1 MRITREQYEAILA
14 RQATRRNQAGGATQA
29 PKPQP
34 PVCHEPVAE
43 VGRKEGNPGGFSRRL
58 VRITS
63 YRVRLLDPDNLAGGA
78 KYFLDC
84 CKYAQLIRDDR
95 PQDITLEVRQE
106 KVSNPEDERTELA
119 IIPIP

>member
-1 MRITREQYEAILA
+1 M
-14 RQATRRNQAGGATQA
+14 
-29 PKPQP
+29 
-34 PVCHEPVAE
+34 
-43 VGRKEGNPGGFSRRL
+43 
-58 VRITS
+58 
-63 YRVRLLDPDNLAGGA
+63 
-78 KYFLDC
+78 DC

>member
-1 MRITREQYEAILA
+1 M
-14 RQATRRNQAGGATQA
+14 
-29 PKPQP
+29 
-34 PVCHEPVAE
+34 AE
-43 VGRKEGNPGGFSRRL
+43 VGREAQNPGGLSRRL

-106 KVSNPEDERTELA
+106 KVSNPEDERTEIA